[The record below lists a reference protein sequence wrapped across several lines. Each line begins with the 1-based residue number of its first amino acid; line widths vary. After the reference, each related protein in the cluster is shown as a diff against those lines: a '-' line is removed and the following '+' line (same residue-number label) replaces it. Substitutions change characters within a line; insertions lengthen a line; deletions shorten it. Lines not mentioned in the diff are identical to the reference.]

1 MKKFLNIAFVAAMA
15 LGLAACG
22 DDDVFSGIPVIN
34 PQQPIMPA
42 DGITA
47 SDAVAAGGSVDL
59 SGLAASDMVTL
70 LNFTE
75 LKNFPD
81 DQELT
86 IVMNASAKQDM
97 SDSQQATLTVV
108 DDPAGSY
115 LKLAQIGAG
124 DLDQLVKDLVSK
136 DVTAQSLYVNYVA
149 YAVSGTSSV
158 LLGSVGAQ
166 QQLMVTPLPY
176 EHPLENDYYLLAEG
190 AAVSDATKL
199 EHKGSLY
206 DNPIWMTTLTIS
218 DAEIAAG
225 GVKFMVIPASTK
237 DAGKTWEQAPA
248 NTFVGAGRDA
258 GTLAYSTA
266 DVAPEY
272 AVITV
277 AEAGDYTLSVDML
290 NLTYSV
296 KKAAAYMYVPGN
308 GNGWSFA
315 TRLATDD
322 FIHFHGYAYLNG
334 EFKFTGAAAW
344 DSATGIWGAAAGNNY
359 KLDPNGGNF
368 QLDGAAGLYRLYV
381 SMDDMTYTKTF
392 IENIGVVGSLNGWN
406 AGNPI
411 LLTPSSDMLTWEG
424 EITLAANDEFKFIM
438 NKGWGLNLGGAEDN
452 LTQDGPNIKS
462 PGAGTYMILLDLSSL
477 PYQYFIEPAE

>member
-22 DDDVFSGIPVIN
+22 NDDVFSGVPVVN
-34 PQQPIMPA
+34 PQEPIMPA

-47 SDAVAAGGSVDL
+47 SDAVTSGGSVDL

-75 LKNFPD
+75 LKDFPA
-81 DQELT
+81 DQQLA
-86 IVMNASAKQDM
+86 IVMNASATEDM
-97 SDSQQATLTVV
+97 AGAVETQLTVV
-108 DDPAGSY
+108 DDPTGTY

-124 DLDQLVKDLVSK
+124 DLDELVKTLVSK

-166 QQLMVTPLPY
+166 EQLMVTPLPY
-176 EHPLENDYYLLAEG
+176 EHPLEDDYYLLGEG
-190 AAVSDATKL
+190 MAVSAATKL

-237 DAGKTWEQAPA
+237 NAGQTWQQAPA
-248 NTFVGAGRDA
+248 NTFIGAGAEA

-266 DVAPEY
+266 EEAPEY

-277 AEAGDYTLSVDML
+277 GEAGDYTLSIDML

-308 GNGWSFA
+308 GNGWSWA
-315 TRLATDD
+315 TRLSTND
-322 FIHFHGYAYLNG
+322 FIHFAGFAYLNG

-359 KLDPNGGNF
+359 KLDPNGDNF
-368 QLDGAAGLYRLYV
+368 QLDGAPGLYRLYV
-381 SMDDMTYTKTF
+381 SMDEMTYTKTL
-392 IENIGVVGSLNGWN
+392 IENIGVVGAMNGWN
-406 AGNPI
+406 AGAPTM
-411 LLTPSSDMLTWEG
+411 LTPDPDMLYWEG
-424 EITLAANDEFKFIM
+424 EVYMEAGQEFKFVM
-438 NKGWGLNLGGAEDN
+438 NKGWGINLGGSEDD
-452 LTQDGPNIKS
+452 LQQDGGNLRA
-462 PGAGTYMILLDLSSL
+462 PGTGTYVVGLDLSTL
-477 PYQYFIEPAE
+477 PYQCYIDPA